1 MSRLNLSLRPAKVGN
16 QIRNNG
22 EMHGEDSVTAMYIPL
37 KDIMLTKEELNIL
50 AGDETFWLRRFN
62 GSPDRLPEPL
72 DVADWDVEETF
83 KHKLE
88 GATVRFVYGV
98 DNSEIKFSACTLT
111 KIRTVR
117 QPGGMTSMSCE
128 LQTVPVLNESAAKFL
143 SQINH
148 TLQVEIT
155 TAALSAKD
163 AQRDLPLAD
172 PDATNEP
179 RRDVTRIIDPAQEA
193 QNADTERQ
201 LSEALRGLENEKAA

>member
-88 GATVRFVYGV
+88 GAHRSVLCTASIIPRSSSALVRSRRFAPCG
-98 DNSEIKFSACTLT
+98 N
-111 KIRTVR
+111 
-117 QPGGMTSMSCE
+117 Q
-128 LQTVPVLNESAAKFL
+128 AA
-143 SQINH
+143 
-148 TLQVEIT
+148 
-155 TAALSAKD
+155 
-163 AQRDLPLAD
+163 
-172 PDATNEP
+172 
-179 RRDVTRIIDPAQEA
+179 
-193 QNADTERQ
+193 
-201 LSEALRGLENEKAA
+201 

>member
-1 MSRLNLSLRPAKVGN
+1 
-16 QIRNNG
+16 
-22 EMHGEDSVTAMYIPL
+22 
-37 KDIMLTKEELNIL
+37 
-50 AGDETFWLRRFN
+50 
-62 GSPDRLPEPL
+62 
-72 DVADWDVEETF
+72 
-83 KHKLE
+83 
-88 GATVRFVYGV
+88 
-98 DNSEIKFSACTLT
+98 
-111 KIRTVR
+111 
-117 QPGGMTSMSCE
+117 
-128 LQTVPVLNESAAKFL
+128 VLNESAAKFL